1 MPLARAPACAP
12 TYTRCCTRSP
22 GAPLLLHL
30 LDRVDGLGAK
40 TRVVVVGKGREQVEA
55 ALQGRDVTVAFQ
67 AQQNG
72 TAHAVQ
78 QARAALEDYDGA
90 VLVLYADTPFVEA
103 ETLQRMLD
111 RLEQPD
117 APGVV
122 VLASRPADTAAYG
135 RIILGEGDHIAKM
148 VEFRDAT
155 EEERAVTLCNSG
167 MMALHSRDLFRW
179 LDKVGNANAAGE
191 YYLPD
196 VVNIAAAEGRDAVM
210 IEGDPY
216 ETAGVNSRAEL
227 AHLELEWQRRRREQA
242 LEEGATLIDPESVWF
257 AFDTKLGRDVTVEP
271 HVVFGP
277 DGQGRRRRDHQG
289 LQPHRGRDRSAP
301 GASVGPFARIRPG
314 TRLGDGTRVGNFVEL
329 KNALIGRSAKVN
341 HLSYVGDAEV
351 GEEANIGAGT
361 ITCNYDG
368 FGKYRTVIGAGAFIG
383 SNSALVAP
391 VMIGEGAV
399 VGAGSVIT
407 KDVEANSLA
416 VGRGEQKGIAGWA
429 QRFRARKGSEEGRR
443 LMCGIVGIAGNS
455 DVARRL
461 FDGLKRLEYRGYDC
475 AGICTIDGGKL
486 ERRRAEGK
494 LENLAKELALASVGR
509 HHRHRPYAL
518 GDPRRADG
526 RQRPSAHRRPGG
538 AGPQR
543 DHREFQ
549 AAAR

>member
-1 MPLARAPACAP
+1 MNQTPDFAVVILAAGQGTRMRSDLHKVLHPIAGRA
-12 TYTRCCTRSP
+12 
-22 GAPLLLHL
+22 LLLHL

-78 QARAALEDYDGA
+78 QARAALEGYDGA
-90 VLVLYADTPFVEA
+90 VLVLYADTPFVGA
-103 ETLQRMLD
+103 ETLRRMLD

-196 VVNIAAAEGRDAVM
+196 VVNIAAAEGRAAVM

-277 DGQGRRRRDHQG
+277 MVEVADGASIKAFSHIEGAMIGAR
-289 LQPHRGRDRSAP
+289 
-301 GASVGPFARIRPG
+301 ASVGPFARIRPG
-314 TRLGDGTRVGNFVEL
+314 TRLSDGTRVGNFVEL

-351 GEEANIGAGT
+351 GEGANIGAGT
-361 ITCNYDG
+361 ITCNYDSL
-368 FGKYRTVIGAGAFIG
+368 GKYRTVIGAGAFIG

-391 VMIGEGAV
+391 VVIGEGAF

-416 VGRGEQKGIAGWA
+416 VARGEQKGIAGWA
-429 QRFRARKGSEEGRR
+429 QRFRAAK
-443 LMCGIVGIAGNS
+443 AAKK
-455 DVARRL
+455 VA
-461 FDGLKRLEYRGYDC
+461 D
-475 AGICTIDGGKL
+475 
-486 ERRRAEGK
+486 
-494 LENLAKELALASVGR
+494 
-509 HHRHRPYAL
+509 
-518 GDPRRADG
+518 
-526 RQRPSAHRRPGG
+526 
-538 AGPQR
+538 
-543 DHREFQ
+543 
-549 AAAR
+549 